1 MKKAK
6 KRAHILLALGIF
18 SIISAVAGTP
28 LLAWVTLKGW
38 YIATVLLSVVVAHG
52 FYGIPFYLSAR
63 KRASYDIRCMD
74 AISRLPGAGITELA
88 REAGLTDKAAAARIS
103 KCVARGYVSTK
114 TVGDKTV
121 YVCNDQ

>member
-38 YIATVLLSVVVAHG
+38 YIATVLLSVVVPE
-52 FYGIPFYLSAR
+52 Y
-63 KRASYDIRCMD
+63 
-74 AISRLPGAGITELA
+74 AISSPRLYPLLIPEIIRSYLVLSPVTP
-88 REAGLTDKAAAARIS
+88 
-103 KCVARGYVSTK
+103 
-114 TVGDKTV
+114 
-121 YVCNDQ
+121 